1 MTTSVG
7 IIGSGHT
14 AIAVAKV
21 LVRRGVRP
29 IILDVG
35 ETLDADRQAVV
46 TRMSTQRKTE
56 WSVEDLAVVTHNPTV
71 SQKKVLRLSFGS
83 EYPYAGSRE
92 NAPLDV
98 FEDGPSPTMARGGYS
113 TIWGAAMLPAASCD
127 LRAWPFPASDL
138 DPYYESVLR
147 DLPFSATNDALARE
161 FPLYREDAQ
170 PLAPS
175 PIVQTFLRTLD
186 RSRFFRGRSDV
197 AYGQARIAVRAE
209 DGQGGT
215 GCRYC
220 GRCLS
225 GCVYG
230 SIYSADQDLQ
240 KMIRAGEVDYR
251 AGRMVIEFSEHGD
264 EVEVICETSG
274 GPERVVLDRLFVA
287 AGALNSTRLVLESK
301 KLYDR
306 PAVMKTTQGFI
317 VPMVNVR
324 GAPYEWPNTNTLS
337 GAFFEFKHASI
348 SDNWIHTQISPAS
361 EPILAKLGY
370 QANGGLFD
378 NVRKLA
384 LQRLLIA
391 ICTFHSDVAGSYL
404 LRLKPGNT
412 SKRSVL
418 SITTQPSMHFADVMK
433 RGSRRLTRLLPMAG
447 VLPVTPFMYGD
458 PLKPIGWHFGG
469 TLPMTKSPTDELH
482 TDLLGRPKGW
492 QRIHVVDSSVFPS
505 VPATTVALLAMA
517 NASRIAQTTPL
528 EN

>member
-1 MTTSVG
+1 MTAVG
-7 IIGSGHT
+7 IVGSGHT

-46 TRMSTQRKTE
+46 TRMSAQQKTE
-56 WSVEDLAVVTHNPTV
+56 WSAEDLAVITHNPTV
-71 SQKKVLRLSFGS
+71 SQKKVLRLAFGS
-83 EYPYAGSRE
+83 EYPYAGTRAS
-92 NAPLDV
+92 APLDV
-98 FEDGPSPTMARGGYS
+98 VEDGPSPSMARGGYS
-113 TIWGAAMLPAASCD
+113 TIWGASMLPAASCD
-127 LRAWPFPASDL
+127 LQAWPFPARDL
-138 DPYYESVLR
+138 DPYYELVLR

-161 FPLYREDAQ
+161 FPLYRDDAQ

-175 PIVQTFLRTLD
+175 PIVQSFLRTLD
-186 RSRFFRGRSDV
+186 RSQFFRGRNDV
-197 AYGQARIAVRAE
+197 AYGQARIAVRAK
-209 DGQGGT
+209 DGPDGP
-215 GCRYC
+215 GCVYC

-230 SIYSADQDLQ
+230 SIYSAEQDLQ

-251 AGRMVIEFSEHGD
+251 SGRTVIEFSERGN
-264 EVEVICETSG
+264 EVEVLCETSG
-274 GPERVVLDRLFVA
+274 GPERVVVNRLFVA

-301 KLYDR
+301 RLYDR
-306 PAVMKTTQGFI
+306 PAVLKTTQGFV

-324 GAPYEWPNTNTLS
+324 GAPFEWPNANTLS
-337 GAFFEFKHASI
+337 GAFFEFKHPSI
-348 SDNWIHTQISPAS
+348 SDNWIHSQISPAN
-361 EPILAKLGY
+361 ELILAKLGY
-370 QANGGLFD
+370 QANNGLFD

-384 LQRLLIA
+384 LRRLLIA
-391 ICTFHSDVAGSYL
+391 LCNFHSDLAGSYL
-404 LRLKPGNT
+404 LRLNPGAA

-418 SITTQPSMHFADVMK
+418 SVTTQPSTHFANIMK
-433 RGSRRLTRLLPMAG
+433 KGSRRFTRLMSMVG
-447 VLPVTPFMYGD
+447 VLPATPFMYGD

-469 TLPMTKSPTDELH
+469 TLPMTKAPSDEMH

-492 QRIHVVDSSVFPS
+492 QQIHVVDSSVFSS

-517 NASRIAQTTPL
+517 NASRIAQTAPL